1 MTVVV
6 KPKDSISDT
15 LRAMHTAAASP
26 RPRSRIA
33 QPQATSDEMLMAQI
47 AGGDRLAMAALY
59 ARHHVRVFRFVL
71 RLVQDESTA
80 EDLTAEV
87 LFDVWRHADRF
98 ERRSAV
104 STWMLGIARF
114 KALSALRR
122 RPAENLDEQAAK
134 AIEDPAGDPATE
146 LEKKD
151 TSTVIRKCL
160 TELPAQHREI
170 IDLVYYHEKSLEEVA
185 EIVGIPK
192 NTVKTRMLRAR
203 ARLAKLL
210 KRAGIERD

>member
-1 MTVVV
+1 MVV
-6 KPKDSISDT
+6 KSNDSVSDT
-15 LRAMHTAAASP
+15 LRSVHTTAASP

-33 QPQATSDEMLMAQI
+33 QPQATSDEVLIARI
-47 AGGDRLAMAALY
+47 AGGDRLAMATLY
-59 ARHHVRVFRFVL
+59 ARHHVRVFRFLL
-71 RLVQDESTA
+71 RLVQDEFTA

-104 STWMLGIARF
+104 STWVLGIARF

-122 RPAENLDEQAAK
+122 RPLDELDEQAAK
-134 AIEDPAGDPATE
+134 AIEDPADNPATE

-151 TSTVIRKCL
+151 TGTVIRRCL
-160 TELPAQHREI
+160 TELSAQHREI
-170 IDLVYYHEKSLEEVA
+170 IDLAYYHEKSLEEVA
-185 EIVGIPK
+185 EIIGIPK

-203 ARLAKLL
+203 ARLGELL